1 MSWNQ
6 RLEILSSDLW
16 GKDADNSAPLPKDA
30 VALCAYELLIMAI
43 AEMEQI
49 AFIHTTSTRDELWMV
64 TDETLIDSP
73 NGASANDMT
82 QLDTL
87 FQGQSRPAMRVL
99 TMTHTDSAIR
109 SGMFLLSEYFDGVCG
124 FYSPVKF
131 LAEGLLGRSD
141 YEGINQ
147 RRKATLRKNQTAAS
161 KQKTKIIEVATEL
174 GLQPQAPLLNREIWS
189 ARCPGTGHQLYINAN
204 KNEFGCGYCCRKGG
218 PKDLRAFVA
227 LRRGE

>member
-64 TDETLIDSP
+64 TEETLIDSP
-73 NGASANDMT
+73 NGASADDMT

-109 SGMFLLSEYFDGVCG
+109 SGMFLLSEYFEGVCG

-131 LAEGLLGRSD
+131 LAEGLLLRSD
-141 YEGINQ
+141 YERINQ
-147 RRKATLRKNQTAAS
+147 RRKATIRRNQEVAS

-174 GLQPQAPLLNREIWS
+174 GLHPQPPLLNREIWS
-189 ARCPGTGHQLYINAN
+189 AQCPGTGHQLYINAR
-204 KNEFGCGYCCRKGG
+204 KDEFGCGYCCVKGNHEKLREFVKSRKT
-218 PKDLRAFVA
+218 
-227 LRRGE
+227 